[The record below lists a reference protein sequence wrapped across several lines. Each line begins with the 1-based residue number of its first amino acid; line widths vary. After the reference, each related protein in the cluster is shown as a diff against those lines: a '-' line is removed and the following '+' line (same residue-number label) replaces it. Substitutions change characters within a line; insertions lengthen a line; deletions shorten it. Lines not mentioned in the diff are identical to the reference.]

1 MIDPPTTGT
10 GQTTVRG
17 PAPPPWA
24 GSSFGP
30 PSRPFDDTPSGSLAT
45 FAPINLRIT
54 NERHS
59 SRPSFPASRRRSGT
73 SRNEAEPPEVLL
85 DPPEGRES
93 SGNQLRPQTPA
104 GRKLWTRV
112 RVWPPQIPL
121 SHVFAAHYRRTAA
134 QCSSTT
140 PAASSTSM
148 SRGVDCTHEQRRPA
162 DDRQHR
168 SRNLGHHSSRIVRR
182 SPHGP

>member
-1 MIDPPTTGT
+1 MIHPPATGT

-30 PSRPFDDTPSGSLAT
+30 PSRPVDDTPSASLAT
-45 FAPINLRIT
+45 FAPLNLRIT

-59 SRPSFPASRRRSGT
+59 SSIHPRAARTRGT
-73 SRNEAEPPEVLL
+73 SYARKRPP
-85 DPPEGRES
+85 G
-93 SGNQLRPQTPA
+93 G
-104 GRKLWTRV
+104 KLWTRV

-121 SHVFAAHYRRTAA
+121 SHLFSAHYRRTAA

-140 PAASSTSM
+140 PAAYSTSM
-148 SRGVDCTHEQRRPA
+148 SRKVDYTHEQRRPA